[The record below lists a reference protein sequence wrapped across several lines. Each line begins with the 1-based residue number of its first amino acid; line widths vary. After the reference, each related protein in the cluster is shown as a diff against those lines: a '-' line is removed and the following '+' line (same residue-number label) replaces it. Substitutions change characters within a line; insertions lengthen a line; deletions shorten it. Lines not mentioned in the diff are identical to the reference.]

1 MSKEQKS
8 RVKYPVSKKR
18 IYSHGEKSLL
28 DLHRRGKIW
37 KGALLVGLYIEK
49 RSHWDKGRSFRI
61 KGIQEIADAIKYSPR
76 HVRRCI
82 DQLKA
87 VGWMQQTS
95 PEGAEYLIFEIYP
108 FGEEARK
115 DRETTAAPL
124 DGSDPLVLL
133 GKGEI
138 SRAECVAWHYVNVG
152 WQERLGQ
159 TLPQSLSALSDLIG
173 LSARTLWEV
182 FKDESSRLFHRIS
195 TTTHATV
202 LKVFPFFF
210 NIEPPE
216 DPNAMSES
224 EIQASYSEVIFKG
237 DIAHYHGEKYLSS
250 GLGYEHYASDHRKW
264 IYVGTRVPDEVK
276 EAFGDRQL
284 AALAT

>member
-1 MSKEQKS
+1 MSEKK
-8 RVKYPVSKKR
+8 VKYPVSKKR
-18 IYSHGEKSLL
+18 LYATGDQSLL

-49 RSHWDKGRSFRI
+49 RCHWDKGRSFKI

-87 VGWMQQTS
+87 VGWMRQTS
-95 PEGAEYLIFEIYP
+95 PEGAEYLIFEIAP

-138 SRAECVAWHYVNVG
+138 SRAECVAWHYLNVG

-182 FKDESSRLFHRIS
+182 FKDESSRLFHRLS

-202 LKVFPFFF
+202 LKVFPFFL
-210 NIEPPE
+210 NLEPVE

-224 EIQASYSEVIFKG
+224 EVQASYSEVIFKSET
-237 DIAHYHGEKYLSS
+237 AHYHGEQYRSKGNGYVHYSLESS
-250 GLGYEHYASDHRKW
+250 KW

-276 EAFGDRQL
+276 EAFGDRRL
-284 AALAT
+284 AELATA